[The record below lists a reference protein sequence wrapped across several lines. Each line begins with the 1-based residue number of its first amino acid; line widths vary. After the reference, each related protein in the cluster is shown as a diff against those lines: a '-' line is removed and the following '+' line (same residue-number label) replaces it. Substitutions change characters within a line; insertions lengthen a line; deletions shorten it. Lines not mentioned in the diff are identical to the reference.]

1 MSLTD
6 FRTARREDNAA
17 EAEQNRRNEELRADL
32 GLRAQQQA
40 FEQEMA
46 RGAAEQEVKDREAER
61 SLKAKEAEAAAKLA
75 KEKADRAARA
85 TADKEKRREKAR
97 RRKEAREQLAA
108 RLNAAPAWLAE
119 HLDLAAALA
128 VMACSIVPALISQA
142 ASLTGTGIL
151 VEMGWT
157 AYLLVALLP
166 VMLECSAWAA
176 TAGEAKAMKQGR
188 SPWPYRIAIYSFASL
203 AAWINWLH
211 GHQVGGEKYGTIL
224 GAVLAASSIIP
235 IAVWQLV
242 QLGRHEEFRAQMKA
256 DRVRRKDVKTTRE
269 ERQALLPA
277 VWATAKRLRAIA
289 GHERLS
295 EDEAWH
301 AAFAVH
307 EGTGEDSLPE
317 ELLRHLS
324 ADMLGLRVD
333 AEGRLAEVLEDL
345 ADARRMRLTASA
357 KVSAVAAENVPDESV
372 KPVAEEPAI
381 LPTRVFAGTRDGLVE
396 GPANAFRRN
405 GSSQVN
411 PSVPPPA
418 RAPEKAPARK
428 REAAA
433 ASAKR
438 KSVTAP
444 LRKLSPAARRAAA
457 ETAKSY
463 DANENA
469 AVEEWIRSEIRDGR
483 IPTAKGITAETMRR
497 RTDIHGDKAIE
508 PGKSWVYERRA
519 AAKRAFSNTTADH
532 RSQ

>member
-1 MSLTD
+1 MSITEL
-6 FRTARREDNAA
+6 RTGRREDRAA
-17 EAEQNRRNEELRADL
+17 EAAENRRDEELRAEL

-46 RGAAEQEVKDREAER
+46 RGAAEQEAKDHEAER
-61 SLKAKEAEAAAKLA
+61 IRKAKEAEAAAKLA
-75 KEKADRAARA
+75 KEKSDQAAKA
-85 TADKEKRREKAR
+85 AADKEKRREKAR
-97 RRKEAREQLAA
+97 RRKEARERFAA

-151 VEMGWT
+151 IEMGWT
-157 AYLLVALLP
+157 AYLLVTLLP

-188 SPWPYRIAIYSFASL
+188 SPWPYRIAIYAFASL

-242 QLGRHEEFRAQMKA
+242 QLGRHQKFRAQMKA
-256 DRVRRKDVKTTRE
+256 DRVRRKEVKKTRE
-269 ERQALLPA
+269 ERKDLLPT

-333 AEGRLAEVLEDL
+333 AEGRLAEVLEEL

-357 KVSAVAAENVPDESV
+357 RVSAVAAENVSEEFV
-372 KPVAEEPAI
+372 KPVAEEPAT

-396 GPANAFRRN
+396 GPANAFRWN

-411 PSVPPPA
+411 TSVPPST
-418 RAPEKAPARK
+418 RTPEKAPARK
-428 REAAA
+428 RAAA
-433 ASAKR
+433 AAGSKR
-438 KSVTAP
+438 QSVTASV
-444 LRKLSPAARRAAA
+444 RRLSPAARRAAA
-457 ETAKSY
+457 ETAKNY
-463 DANENA
+463 DATENA
-469 AVEEWIRSEIRDGR
+469 AIEEWIRSEIRDGR
-483 IPTAKGITAETMRR
+483 IPTAKGVTAETKQRR
-497 RTDIHGDKAIE
+497 AEVHGDKAIE
-508 PGKSWVYERRA
+508 PGKSWVYDRL
-519 AAKRAFSNTTADH
+519 AKAKSTRSNPTGP
-532 RSQ
+532 RSR

>member
-17 EAEQNRRNEELRADL
+17 EAEQNRLAEELRARLD
-32 GLRAQQQA
+32 RDERQQA
-40 FEQEMA
+40 FEQEQA
-46 RGAAEQEVKDREAER
+46 RATAEQDVKDREAER
-61 SLKAKEAEAAAKLA
+61 IRKAKEAEAAARLA
-75 KEKADRAARA
+75 KEQADRAAKAAA
-85 TADKEKRREKAR
+85 TEKERRER
-97 RRKEAREQLAA
+97 NRLRKEARERFAA

-151 VEMGWT
+151 IEMGWVGF
-157 AYLLVALLP
+157 LLIALLP

-188 SPWPYRIAIYSFASL
+188 SPWPYRIAIYTFAGL

-211 GHQVGGEKYGTIL
+211 GQQVGGDKYGTLL

-242 QLGRHEEFRAQMKA
+242 QLGRHQEFRAQTKA
-256 DRVRRKDVKTTRE
+256 ERARQKDVKKTRKQ
-269 ERQALLPA
+269 RKDLLPE
-277 VWATAKRLRAIA
+277 VWATAKTLRAIA

-301 AAFAVH
+301 AAYGVH
-307 EGTGEDSLPE
+307 EGTGAELPE

-333 AEGRLAEVLEDL
+333 AEGRLAEVLSEL

-372 KPVAEEPAI
+372 EPVAKEPAT
-381 LPTRVFAGTRDGLVE
+381 LPTRVFAGTLD
-396 GPANAFRRN
+396 
-405 GSSQVN
+405 S
-411 PSVPPPA
+411 
-418 RAPEKAPARK
+418 
-428 REAAA
+428 AAQFA
-433 ASAKR
+433 Q
-438 KSVTAP
+438 
-444 LRKLSPAARRAAA
+444 A
-457 ETAKSY
+457 ES
-463 DANENA
+463 
-469 AVEEWIRSEIRDGR
+469 R
-483 IPTAKGITAETMRR
+483 
-497 RTDIHGDKAIE
+497 
-508 PGKSWVYERRA
+508 
-519 AAKRAFSNTTADH
+519 
-532 RSQ
+532 